1 MGFIMD
7 LADPIV
13 VLNQGAV
20 LMEGSAEQVRSDDR
34 VVEAYLGG
42 GSDV

>member
-1 MGFIMD
+1 MD

-20 LMEGSAEQVRSDDR
+20 LTEGSPEAVRSDDR

-42 GSDV
+42 GGGV